1 MRFFSN
7 IIHVSACTERLE
19 IGCLCHTSKI
29 SSAARAE
36 DDGVLPAQE
45 FLLRG
50 GRAEKG
56 CGTTSNCCSLAYAS
70 AVLRTS
76 AVVRGAAHCKPRDA
90 RYRRSLRCVP
100 VPTRGTAQAHCSASA
115 WLPKSISGDAA
126 LSCFVRK
133 HECVAADAAQ
143 RRFACLETGCADGVR
158 RPSVLLRKT
167 RVQG

>member
-1 MRFFSN
+1 M
-7 IIHVSACTERLE
+7 
-19 IGCLCHTSKI
+19 
-29 SSAARAE
+29 
-36 DDGVLPAQE
+36 LPAQE

-100 VPTRGTAQAHCSASA
+100 VPTRGTAQALCSASA

-143 RRFACLETGCADGVR
+143 RRFACLETGCAETVCGG
-158 RPSVLLRKT
+158 PQFSLEK
-167 RVQG
+167 RVFRAERDQNFLGGCAPDPHVGHATHKS